1 MRCGVGLDHDDDD
14 DDEERHE
21 RVVEAGKDSGMDILQ
36 ATSVSAGGSGKKA
49 DMKVSICT
57 DTPAGIRYIPK
68 VQYSTGHRS
77 HGGHSQGGWQL
88 GG

>member
-36 ATSVSAGGSGKKA
+36 AGNISISGWQWEKA

-57 DTPAGIRYIPK
+57 DTPAGIRYIP
-68 VQYSTGHRS
+68 T
-77 HGGHSQGGWQL
+77 
-88 GG
+88 

>member
-36 ATSVSAGGSGKKA
+36 ATSVSAGGSGKKQ
-49 DMKVSICT
+49 T
-57 DTPAGIRYIPK
+57 W
-68 VQYSTGHRS
+68 RS
-77 HGGHSQGGWQL
+77 A
-88 GG
+88 

>member
-36 ATSVSAGGSGKKA
+36 ATSVSTGGSGKKQTWRSE
-49 DMKVSICT
+49 VCT
-57 DTPAGIRYIPK
+57 DRPAGIRYIPK
-68 VQYSTGHRS
+68 VQ
-77 HGGHSQGGWQL
+77 
-88 GG
+88 